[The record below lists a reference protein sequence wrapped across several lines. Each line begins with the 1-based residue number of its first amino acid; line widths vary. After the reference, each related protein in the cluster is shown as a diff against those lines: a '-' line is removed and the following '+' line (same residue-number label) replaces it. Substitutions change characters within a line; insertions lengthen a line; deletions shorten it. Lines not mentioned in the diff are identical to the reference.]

1 MRLNTCLLAASHPRA
16 LRVRGRF
23 QPGASAL
30 AALLAVAV
38 GLATTWSASADP
50 ARGGDLRVAVPQVPA
65 TPDPVV
71 TTLGENWRVASNVCE
86 GLFGLD
92 ENWRPEPML
101 AESFKYDDAANTLTV
116 KLRPGI
122 TFHSGAPL
130 TSDDV
135 VASLERYAG
144 SAGTG
149 AVLKSLVSNIS
160 ADGPDTVVFK
170 LTGPSG
176 VVPGLLTLTPAV
188 IMSKASL
195 ADASP
200 SKPVV
205 KLDCTGPYKLV
216 SYEPDRQVVLER
228 FADYKSRSEPS
239 SGEAGAKHAY
249 ADQII
254 FLPQA
259 EPSVRRDG
267 LITGAVDVAVSLPFD
282 FYDALKSSPGVEPLV
297 VKNTLSL
304 TIVFNTKEG
313 PAADANL
320 RRAIYHALDM
330 DPIMLAAVGNPD
342 FYSLDPS
349 WVPDPKSVFH
359 TSVGGE
365 DFGKPDVALAK
376 KLLAESGYHGE
387 KLRWL
392 TSKDFYQEHYLP
404 ALTAQQQLSDIGIKT
419 DLEVMPAATYIQT
432 RSAPGKFDMFSSFL
446 PTYVDP
452 VVIPYLNKTY
462 PGFWADP
469 KKEELVKKLAATT
482 DLKAR
487 QAIWEDIQKLIYDQM
502 PYLKYGVE
510 SALYGH
516 RKGVQGLST
525 TPVSTA
531 DYYNVAPP
539 PK

>member
-1 MRLNTCLLAASHPRA
+1 MNRRISPRRARPLRPVEKLRQMLRASAAS
-16 LRVRGRF
+16 
-23 QPGASAL
+23 ASVVVAAIAL
-30 AALLAVAV
+30 APQGACAAE
-38 GLATTWSASADP
+38 P
-50 ARGGDLRVAVPQVPA
+50 ARGGELRVALPQVPA
-65 TPDPVV
+65 VPDPVV
-71 TTLGENWRVASNVCE
+71 TTLGTNWLVASNVCE

-92 ENWRPEPML
+92 ETWRPQPML
-101 AESFKYDDAANTLTV
+101 AQSFAYDEAANTLTV
-116 KLRPGI
+116 KLRQGI
-122 TFHSGAPL
+122 AFHSGAPL
-130 TSDDV
+130 TSEDV
-135 VASLERYAG
+135 VASLKRYAG

-149 AVLKSLVSNIS
+149 AVLKSLVSDIS

-170 LTGPSG
+170 LTGLTG
-176 VVPGLLTLTPAV
+176 VVPGLLTLTPAA

-200 SKPVV
+200 TKPVA
-205 KLDCTGPYKLV
+205 KLDCAGPYKLV

-228 FADYKSRSEPS
+228 FADYRSRSEPS

-249 ADQII
+249 ADRLI

-267 LITGAVDVAVSLPFD
+267 LITGAIDVALTLPFD
-282 FYDALKSSPGVEPLV
+282 FYDALKGNATTEPV
-297 VKNTLSL
+297 VVNNTQSL
-304 TIVFNTKEG
+304 TVVFNTKQG

-330 DPIMLAAVGNPD
+330 DPIMLAAVGNPA
-342 FYSLDPS
+342 FYKLDPS
-349 WVPDPKSVFH
+349 WVPDANSVWR
-359 TSVGGE
+359 TDVGGE
-365 DFGKPDVALAK
+365 NFGKVDLDLAK
-376 KLLAESGYHGE
+376 KALAQSGYHGE

-392 TSKDFYQEHYLP
+392 TSKDFYQDHYLP
-404 ALTAQQQLSDIGIKT
+404 ALAAQQQLADIGINV
-419 DLEVMPAATYIQT
+419 DLQVMPAATYIQT
-432 RSAPGKFDMFSSFL
+432 RTDPTKFDMFSSFL

-462 PGFWADP
+462 PGFWSDP

-487 QAIWEDIQKLIYDQM
+487 VAIWADIQKLIYDQM
-502 PYLKYGVE
+502 PYLKYGIE
-510 SALYGH
+510 SGLSGE
-516 RKGVQGLST
+516 RKGVVGLAT

-531 DYYNVAPP
+531 DFYNVAPP